1 MGEPLVPLRIT
12 FEVTAEPW
20 ELPIDAIVLSVG
32 ATLGGLASAMRSRF
46 PDLLWDSVNLATI
59 TQDKPGLFGLG
70 PRDRQPWLA
79 IMATPHEDGGLA
91 PTITS
96 IEVATRAAIREAAR
110 NRASSVG
117 IPMLATGALGIPVAA
132 VAAVAVPAAIDAAH
146 QANLEHLAFLTR
158 RAADVPF
165 LEAAADG
172 RLARPDTLEP
182 HDHERRA
189 FDLAG
194 GVSTDRV
201 DPNTGIPLA
210 KDQLGVAPYV
220 SMLAA
225 MIADRNTPTPL
236 SVGIFGEWGSGKS
249 YFMGLLRSQVD
260 QLAGKPGYCGE
271 VAQIGF
277 NAWHYADTNLWAS
290 LGDEIFRQ
298 LAGPG
303 PNSADRRRRLRAE
316 MAERLDKRRELEVT
330 TQQARSTVAKLQ
342 ASVDDAAATR
352 EIRARDLIAALR
364 KSPELRINALWRKL
378 GVDDAIEQAKLLSE
392 QLHGTLT
399 EVDALRRA
407 PRDRIGKL
415 TMAVGGLALVACA
428 VLAAF
433 APEIRGWLAGIGGVF
448 AVVSGIG
455 VTVLT
460 RARSG
465 LRALRSLSEYL
476 RSAAQEPEVAATL
489 GELRQAEA
497 DQRVAQAQLDEV
509 VSHVGE
515 LGRQLTELAPG
526 RRLYSF
532 IVDRAQGDAYAG
544 NLGLIS
550 MIRKDFEQLIE
561 LMADWR
567 EHPDHDN
574 ATYRAIDRIVLY
586 IDDLDR
592 CGPAQVVEVL
602 QAVHLLLALDLFVVV
617 IGVDPRWLLRSLASH
632 YDEILDTGPS
642 TVGDAARWHVTPED
656 YLEKIINIPIALPGM
671 PSGSLRQLLRSIV
684 DDDSTTDDTPATT
697 TEQPT
702 PTTEPVDTEMPVE
715 PGSEISDRRRP
726 TTSETPPRPL
736 TEKELV
742 LLSTLDV
749 LIDTPREAKRLF
761 NLYRMLRATRDLSG
775 ASRFLGEDGE
785 PGDYEAVVVLLGLLT
800 AHSRLLERVLDT
812 RPDPD
817 NGIAGGLMSRP
828 PDADWAQF
836 VADFE
841 PRDGANR
848 IVGTLAVASV
858 PDWTRLHA
866 GLARVSAE
874 LTLSDL
880 SRFQEWVPRIRRF
893 SYTLSSAAKNELA
906 HQHR

>member
-1 MGEPLVPLRIT
+1 
-12 FEVTAEPW
+12 
-20 ELPIDAIVLSVG
+20 
-32 ATLGGLASAMRSRF
+32 
-46 PDLLWDSVNLATI
+46 
-59 TQDKPGLFGLG
+59 
-70 PRDRQPWLA
+70 
-79 IMATPHEDGGLA
+79 
-91 PTITS
+91 
-96 IEVATRAAIREAAR
+96 
-110 NRASSVG
+110 
-117 IPMLATGALGIPVAA
+117 
-132 VAAVAVPAAIDAAH
+132 
-146 QANLEHLAFLTR
+146 
-158 RAADVPF
+158 
-165 LEAAADG
+165 
-172 RLARPDTLEP
+172 
-182 HDHERRA
+182 
-189 FDLAG
+189 
-194 GVSTDRV
+194 
-201 DPNTGIPLA
+201 
-210 KDQLGVAPYV
+210 
-220 SMLAA
+220 
-225 MIADRNTPTPL
+225 
-236 SVGIFGEWGSGKS
+236 
-249 YFMGLLRSQVD
+249 
-260 QLAGKPGYCGE
+260 
-271 VAQIGF
+271 
-277 NAWHYADTNLWAS
+277 
-290 LGDEIFRQ
+290 
-298 LAGPG
+298 
-303 PNSADRRRRLRAE
+303 
-316 MAERLDKRRELEVT
+316 
-330 TQQARSTVAKLQ
+330 
-342 ASVDDAAATR
+342 
-352 EIRARDLIAALR
+352 
-364 KSPELRINALWRKL
+364 
-378 GVDDAIEQAKLLSE
+378 
-392 QLHGTLT
+392 
-399 EVDALRRA
+399 
-407 PRDRIGKL
+407 
-415 TMAVGGLALVACA
+415 
-428 VLAAF
+428 
-433 APEIRGWLAGIGGVF
+433 
-448 AVVSGIG
+448 VVSGIG

-684 DDDSTTDDTPATT
+684 DDDSTTDGAPATT

-726 TTSETPPRPL
+726 TTSDTPPRPL

-828 PDADWAQF
+828 PEADWAQF

-874 LTLSDL
+874 LTLPDL

-893 SYTLSSAAKNELA
+893 SYTLSSATKNELA

>member
-1 MGEPLVPLRIT
+1 MGEPAQPLDISFQAT
-12 FEVTAEPW
+12 DEPW

-32 ATLGGLASAMRSRF
+32 GGLGNLAAAMQRRF
-46 PDLLWDSVNLATI
+46 PDLAWDDIPLEAI
-59 TQDKPGLFGLG
+59 TPAHPQVFSLG
-70 PRDRQPWLA
+70 PRLPTRAWLA
-79 IMATPHEDGGLA
+79 VLATPHDRRQQ
-91 PTITS
+91 PTFNS
-96 IEVATRAAIREAAR
+96 IEVATGTAVRVAATQAG
-110 NRASSVG
+110 ASSVG
-117 IPMLATGALGIPVAA
+117 VPMLATGALGYRVSAIAA
-132 VAAVAVPAAIDAAH
+132 IAVPAAIAAAH
-146 QANLEHLAFLTR
+146 QTKLRRLVFLTR
-158 RAADVPF
+158 NKAQIPIMRAAAEGTLPLPV
-165 LEAAADG
+165 
-172 RLARPDTLEP
+172 TLEP
-182 HDHERRA
+182 HSRGHRP

-201 DPNTGIPLA
+201 DPNAGIPLA

-249 YFMGLLRSQVD
+249 YFMGLLRNRVD
-260 QLAGKPGYCGE
+260 ELAGNPGYCGE
-271 VAQIGF
+271 VVQIGF

-303 PNSADRRRRLRAE
+303 PNSADRRQQLRAE

-330 TQQARSTVAKLQ
+330 TQQARSTVATLQ
-342 ASVDDAAATR
+342 ADVDAATATR
-352 EIRARDLIAALR
+352 EVRAGDLIAALR
-364 KSPELRINALWRKL
+364 KSPELQVDSLWRKL
-378 GVDDAIEQAKLLSE
+378 GVGDATEQAKLLSE

-415 TMAVGGLALVACA
+415 TMAVGGLALVGCA

-433 APEIRGWLAGIGGVF
+433 APEIRAWLAGIGGVF
-448 AVVSGIG
+448 AVVSGVG

-465 LRALRSLSEYL
+465 LRALRSLSEDL
-476 RSAAQEPEVAATL
+476 RSAVQEQIPPEIAKTL
-489 GELRQAEA
+489 GQLRQAEA

-532 IVDRAQGDAYAG
+532 IVDRAHGDAYAG

-561 LMADWR
+561 LMDDWR
-567 EHPDHDN
+567 KHPDQDN
-574 ATYRAIDRIVLY
+574 AAFRPIDRIVLY

-632 YDEILDTGPS
+632 YDEILDTGPA
-642 TVGDAARWHVTPED
+642 TVGDGVRWHVTPED

-684 DDDSTTDDTPATT
+684 DDAGTVDDVTDSI
-697 TEQPT
+697 TEVLAPR
-702 PTTEPVDTEMPVE
+702 TESVAPEMPVE
-715 PGSEISDRRRP
+715 AGSEISDERRA
-726 TTSETPPRPL
+726 TTSPTPPRPL
-736 TEKELV
+736 TEKELA

-800 AHSRLLERVLDT
+800 AHSRLLEQALDS
-812 RPDPD
+812 RPDQD
-817 NGIAGGLMSRP
+817 NDIAGGLMSRL
-828 PDADWAQF
+828 PDTGWDQF

-841 PRDGANR
+841 PRDGSNR
-848 IVGTLAVASV
+848 IVGALAPESV
-858 PDWTRLHA
+858 PDWSRLHA
-866 GLARVSAE
+866 GLTRVSAE
-874 LTLSDL
+874 LTLPDL
-880 SRFQEWVPRIRRF
+880 ARFQEWVPRIRRF
-893 SYTLSSAAKNELA
+893 SYTLSSAVRA
-906 HQHR
+906 Q